1 MKFGIYCSN
10 LSDQNLEAVR
20 YVINCLEKER
30 LAYSIFDE
38 LEKVLKSGNKTF
50 IDQKDLEES
59 ADILITIGGDG
70 TILNAVRFVY
80 GNSIPVVGVN
90 TGRLGYLTS
99 ITPDEFKD
107 ALLEINRKTYKIE
120 ERNLLQIMSSEDI
133 GFEKFL
139 ALNEVSVLKKD
150 SSSMITINAYL
161 DGDFLNTYWA
171 DGLIISTS
179 TGSTAYSL
187 SCGGPILTPGSGN
200 FIITPIAPHN
210 LNVRPLVIPD
220 TSLIELSF
228 ESRSDGLLLAL
239 DSNSC
244 IISDKV
250 KISIKKAD
258 KKIALLRSENYNY
271 LETLRSKLNWGLD
284 QRN

>member
-10 LSDQNLEAVR
+10 LSKQNLDAVR
-20 YVINCLEKER
+20 HIIACLENDN
-30 LAYSIFDE
+30 LTFSIFHELGSLLKQGYKTFSDKAG
-38 LEKVLKSGNKTF
+38 LEKT
-50 IDQKDLEES
+50 
-59 ADILITIGGDG
+59 ADILITVGGDG

-99 ITPDEFKD
+99 ITPDEVKD
-107 ALLEINRKTYKIE
+107 ALSEINRKKFKIE
-120 ERNLLQIMSSEDI
+120 ERSLLQIKSSEGI
-133 GFEKFL
+133 GFEKYL

-150 SSSMITINAYL
+150 SSSMITINASL

-220 TSLIELSF
+220 TSEIELSF
-228 ESRSDGLLLAL
+228 ESRSEGLLLAL
-239 DSNSC
+239 DSESC

-250 KISIKKAD
+250 KIIIKKAD